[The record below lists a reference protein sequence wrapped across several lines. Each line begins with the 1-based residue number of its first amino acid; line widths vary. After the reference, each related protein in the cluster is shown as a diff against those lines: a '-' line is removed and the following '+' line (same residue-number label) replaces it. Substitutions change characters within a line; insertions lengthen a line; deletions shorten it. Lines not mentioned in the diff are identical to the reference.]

1 MILKYQLFF
10 KTKTYVPSNSAGYE
24 LKTNAPLWFL
34 PAAGRCNGKP
44 NLDNNIFCKLYR
56 EKRNQTKHKKEFK
69 LFSNNDRRGLDRC
82 IYSKKHKEAI
92 VDALRY
98 CIQEKGLNVY
108 AFCIMTNHLH
118 LIVNCQEQFELK
130 DVIRDFK
137 KFTSKKIIK
146 QIIEQPES
154 RREWMLDFFKKKAE
168 ASSKNKTYKF
178 WQTGNHAIELINE
191 KFTWEKINY
200 IHNNPVEEK
209 FVNQS
214 FDWKYSSATNYA
226 ELDSVLNEVH
236 CLTLKQQTL
245 R

>member
-1 MILKYQLFF
+1 MLRCGSCPPQAGATASRILTTIYFVNCTVKKGIKQNI
-10 KTKTYVPSNSAGYE
+10 KKNSSY
-24 LKTNAPLWFL
+24 FL
-34 PAAGRCNGKP
+34 TMTVEGWINVFTRKN
-44 NLDNNIFCKLYR
+44 
-56 EKRNQTKHKKEFK
+56 
-69 LFSNNDRRGLDRC
+69 
-82 IYSKKHKEAI
+82 HKEAI

-118 LIVNCQEQFELK
+118 LIVNCEEQFELK

-191 KFTWEKINY
+191 NFTWEKINY
-200 IHNNPVEEK
+200 VHNNPVEEK

-226 ELDSVLNEVH
+226 ELDSVLKEVH
-236 CLTLKQQTL
+236 CLTLKQQTV
-245 R
+245 